1 MTDLAFTAE
10 DWPLGQPFRFAGFT
24 VVALEVIHVRLKS
37 GAHQGQGEGVV
48 PIVFGATMDQAKAQ
62 LAHAAAAMTAG
73 QTADAACAALPPG
86 AARNAFDCALW
97 DLRAKSTGYPIWDL
111 AGLAP
116 GPAVLE
122 VDQTIG
128 IGTPDEMADAARNSP
143 HRVLKIKADADLINE
158 RLRAIRL
165 ARPDAEL
172 IVDANQ
178 SWTPDLLRVH
188 APGLADLGVA
198 MIEQPL
204 RIGQDDALRGLVSP
218 VPLFADESCHTR
230 ADLPGLVGLYQGINI
245 KLDKTG
251 GLTEALALARA
262 ARGLGMGV
270 MVGCMAGTSLSMAP
284 AFVIGAISDWSDLD
298 GPLLLAGDRPA
309 AMTYVDG
316 ALSQFTPAL
325 WG

>member
-1 MTDLAFTAE
+1 MIDLAFTAE
-10 DWPLGQPFRFAGFT
+10 DWPLAQPFHFAGYT
-24 VVALEVIHVRLKS
+24 VAALEVVHVRATS

-48 PIVFGATMDQAKAQ
+48 PIVFQATMDQAKAQ
-62 LAHAAAAMTAG
+62 LAQAATAMAAG
-73 QTADAACAALPPG
+73 QPAEAACAAMPAG
-86 AARNAFDCALW
+86 AARNALDCALW
-97 DLRAKSTGYPIWDL
+97 DLKAKSTARSIWDL
-111 AGLAP
+111 AGLAA
-116 GPAVLE
+116 GPVELE

-128 IGTPDEMADAARNSP
+128 IGAPEEMAEAARAST
-143 HRVLKIKADADLINE
+143 HRVLKIKADARLITE

-178 SWTPDLLRVH
+178 SWTPDLLSRH
-188 APGLADLGVA
+188 APALAHLGVA

-204 RIGQDDALRGLVSP
+204 RVGQDRVLRGFVSP

-230 ADLPGLVGLYQGINI
+230 TDLPGLAGLYQGINI
-245 KLDKTG
+245 KLDKSG

-262 ARGLGMGV
+262 ARQAGMGV

-284 AFVIGAISDWSDLD
+284 AYVIGTLSDWSDLD
-298 GPLLLAGDRPA
+298 GPLLLASDRPA
-309 AMTYVDG
+309 AMTYADG
-316 ALSQFTPAL
+316 KLCRFSPAL